1 MAYSNFLIDTSKKAY
16 VKAAGSQKG
25 GLGAALLKGDIDPR
39 ELKQVGFTYK
49 EEFEEGSNVLDGAMN
64 KYGTQFKSIIDGVL
78 TDSLKGKFTSTISG
92 AENSDLK
99 AKITTLMA
107 FAMQSSGQVD
117 DAKMAEILEGFNLA
131 LRYRIPYRKK
141 MPSIQQSGNSFTI
154 QFAYGK
160 CNLFNAEKEVW
171 EPVRT
176 IKECL
181 FPTVSPVEGHPGL
194 VTIGGTKG
202 VPYTQQSLYHVMR
215 GVGQLAKEDTGMAS
229 LSQSGLEIQKAARE
243 LISKSEEAE
252 AINAANTYI
261 ANIKEDLQSTNDDER
276 KKAFKNAQKFIE
288 QASPTGK
295 DTLKKIWE
303 QRGAK
308 GGTKILWKNVG
319 FDVKDPEVQAE
330 VISILTDTWN
340 EWHNTFS
347 VKEEYLLKDEG
358 EHGDSHRFSASKIE
372 PDGKETTG
380 KSLLDILKQVVN
392 FQMYVEGAAAEAT
405 YQGLVDSADLFY
417 LYYGFP
423 QKYCH
428 SQEEIEQ
435 YCTVSSNAGIK
446 LGPFLPEDV
455 EIIYDWEHLD
465 DSGCPMAASVKF
477 KKIFA
482 IAPYGQGLLLKGEP
496 GKLLGL

>member
-16 VKAAGSQKG
+16 VKAAGSTKG

-49 EEFEEGSNVLDGAMN
+49 EEFEEGSSVLDGAMN
-64 KYGTQFKSIIDGVL
+64 KYGTQFKSIIDGIL

-117 DAKMAEILEGFNLA
+117 DEKMSDILQGFNLA

-243 LISKSEEAE
+243 LISRSEETE

-261 ANIKEDLQSTNDDER
+261 EDIKEHLQSNSDDVR
-276 KKAFKNAQKFIE
+276 KQAFKNAQKFIE
-288 QASPTGK
+288 QASPDGNE
-295 DTLKKIWE
+295 TLKKIWE

-308 GGTKILWKNVG
+308 GGTKFLWKNVG
-319 FDVKDPEVQAE
+319 FDVKEPEVQAE
-330 VISILTDTWN
+330 VISILTETWGN
-340 EWHNTFS
+340 WHAKFQG
-347 VKEEYLLKDEG
+347 EEYLLKDEG
-358 EHGDSHRFSASKIE
+358 EHGDYHKFSASKVE

-405 YQGLVDSADLFY
+405 YQGLIKSADLFY

-423 QKYCH
+423 QEYKH
-428 SQEEIEQ
+428 SQEEVEQ
-435 YCTVSSNAGIK
+435 YCSVASNAGIK

-482 IAPYGQGLLLKGEP
+482 IAPYGQGLLLKGET